1 MLYIFIINKKQTL
14 GVIIDNIPIFRN
26 NILGLGLIQWVRI
39 RAPARTTRITD
50 GKLQYHGKKC
60 EDRCSHFRKNA
71 WNRLR
76 FFLKDRY
83 VLHLIS
89 PEKIFSSQGTDC
101 PEIGHDRARLLFL
114 KTWTTPIFV
123 HLKYIRL
130 HSTLKLLMFYDGVRI
145 VLTISIIGNDINTLI
160 RSEEQKN

>member
-1 MLYIFIINKKQTL
+1 MLVAGSALRKQYL
-14 GVIIDNIPIFRN
+14 
-26 NILGLGLIQWVRI
+26 LIQTRVLNNYCSFTAFLHPLFYCI
-39 RAPARTTRITD
+39 VYALSRTTRITD
-50 GKLQYHGKKC
+50 GKLQYHGKKS

-76 FFLKDRY
+76 FFLNDRY

-130 HSTLKLLMFYDGVRI
+130 HSTLKLLMFYDGGRI

>member
-1 MLYIFIINKKQTL
+1 MYFFSTWKSGINDRYLK
-14 GVIIDNIPIFRN
+14 P
-26 NILGLGLIQWVRI
+26 
-39 RAPARTTRITD
+39 RTTRITD

-101 PEIGHDRARLLFL
+101 PEIGRDRACLLFL

>member
-1 MLYIFIINKKQTL
+1 MVLFILVSCLYRFNAFSAIFL
-14 GVIIDNIPIFRN
+14 A
-26 NILGLGLIQWVRI
+26 NILEHVQPG
-39 RAPARTTRITD
+39 TTRITD
-50 GKLQYHGKKC
+50 MKLQYHGKKK

-76 FFLKDRY
+76 FFLNDRY

>member
-50 GKLQYHGKKC
+50 VKRANHGKKC

-76 FFLKDRY
+76 FFLNDRY
-83 VLHLIS
+83 VLRLIS
-89 PEKIFSSQGTDC
+89 PEKFFSSQGANC
-101 PEIGHDRARLLFL
+101 PEIGHDRACLLFL